1 MKRLVSTILVL
12 LALGVAAVAL
22 AQPVGVRRIGV
33 NWVDGV
39 PRISF
44 SARDLVTQQV
54 RDKLDSGPRQTLV
67 MRVYGYS
74 EPGGRQVAVS
84 AVTCVVVH
92 DVWERTYR
100 VQRQT
105 VGSDRTE
112 RVATFAGVLR
122 RCLVLDR
129 LPVGSAREWSGQRG
143 RSVYFA
149 ALVEFNPVSR
159 EQVRRIR
166 RWLAQ
171 PGSQTQDDAFFGSFV
186 AVFINRGI
194 SQAER
199 TLRLRSP
206 VIQVP

>member
-1 MKRLVSTILVL
+1 VKRLVPTLLGL
-12 LALGVAAVAL
+12 LALLAAGVAF

-44 SARDLVTQQV
+44 SARDLVTRSV
-54 RDKLDSGPRQTLV
+54 REKLDSGPRQSLV
-67 MRVYGYS
+67 MRVYGYT
-74 EPGGRQVAVS
+74 ERGGRQIALAAVS
-84 AVTCVVVH
+84 CVVVH

-112 RVATFAGVLR
+112 RVSTFAGVLR
-122 RCLVLDR
+122 RCLVVDR
-129 LPVGSAREWSGQRG
+129 LPVGTAADWESQRG

-149 ALVEFNPVSR
+149 ALVEFNPLSR
-159 EQVRRIR
+159 ETVRRMR

-171 PGSQTQDDAFFGSFV
+171 PGAQTQDEAFFGSFV

-206 VIQVP
+206 NIAVP